1 MADDCLIHQGF
12 SFRILKLPTKDRRF
26 VGEDGFAGMK
36 KFNSN
41 QFTMQSNFQKVI
53 FLFLIVISAV
63 ACAPR
68 QALPQKG
75 DVIVEN
81 GEFRLV
87 IGADARAKSLV
98 HKPTGEECLMPGCA
112 MPVMALTQY
121 RPYDNELFLTYPAR
135 QTSFQSDTIY
145 WKGDDLV
152 VGFELETYLATIRVT
167 NTENYIAFT
176 LKGFDYEIE
185 KFGVK
190 RRTEIDEFTLM
201 QLPVRDRTFFGEWL
215 NVSWDKEVAVN
226 LLATGPFTRIDA
238 ETREGYHLMQ
248 AGMQADVKLMD
259 VGAALITTT
268 TDNLLN
274 CIDQVEKDFN
284 LPRGVQSR
292 RSEAYKYS
300 YYELRNVT
308 PQNIDE
314 HIAFAKQ
321 GGFHA
326 MVVYYP
332 DFSSAMG
339 HFPWRSGYPNGMED
353 LKEVTGKIKAAGMI
367 PGFHIHYN
375 KVAKNDP
382 YASPVPDSRL
392 NLRRMFTL
400 SKPMDLQST
409 SIEVE
414 ETPRGCTLEEGRRFL
429 KMGNELITYT
439 NYSEDPPYRFTGCQ
453 RGQLGSPHS
462 TFEKGFKFGLLDVD
476 TWPLFIRVDQNTSLQ
491 QELAQ
496 RIGQIYAEAGFQF
509 VYFDGAEDV
518 HPPYWYNVSKAQ
530 LEVYDALEP
539 KPLFSE
545 GATKSHFSWHI
556 LTRGNAFDI
565 FPPGFLKEA
574 TNKHPFSAAKYTAQD
589 FSSINFGW
597 INYVAPDEET
607 IGMQPDMFEY
617 VCSRGA
623 AWDCPIALVGNL
635 DQLKQ
640 HPRTPDNLEVIRR
653 WEAARNQDFFSDEQK
668 EALKNTAQEHILL
681 VDENGDF
688 ELLPYTAIP
697 DVANES
703 ENIRAFVLSRNNKT
717 WVVYWQSDGEGSLEL
732 PVSSQ
737 KIRLFEALGKEIP
750 LQGDDKKVSIP
761 VGRRRYLELNLS
773 KDEVVGLF
781 ARAALL

>member
-1 MADDCLIHQGF
+1 
-12 SFRILKLPTKDRRF
+12 
-26 VGEDGFAGMK
+26 
-36 KFNSN
+36 
-41 QFTMQSNFQKVI
+41 MQSKFQKII
-53 FLFLIVISAV
+53 FLFLLVITSV
-63 ACAPR
+63 ACSPK
-68 QALPQKG
+68 QSMPEKG

-87 IGADARAKSLV
+87 IGANARAKSLL
-98 HKPTGEECLMPGCA
+98 HKPSGQECLQPGCHT
-112 MPVMALTQY
+112 PVMALTQY
-121 RPYDNELFLTYPAR
+121 RPYDNELFLTYPAK
-135 QTSFQSDTIY
+135 QTSFKSDTIY

-152 VGFELETYLATIRVT
+152 VGFELETYLATISVT
-167 NTENYIAFT
+167 NTDDYIAFT

-201 QLPVRDRTFFGEWL
+201 QLPVRDRTYFGEWL

-238 ETREGYHLMQ
+238 EARDGYHLME

-259 VGAALITTT
+259 VGAALITTS

-274 CIDQVEKDFN
+274 CIDQVEKDFD
-284 LPRGVQSR
+284 LPGGVQSR
-292 RSEAYKYS
+292 RSAEYKYS

-308 PQNIDE
+308 SKNIDE

-321 GGFHA
+321 GGFRA
-326 MVVYYP
+326 MVIYYP

-339 HFPWRSGYPNGMED
+339 HFPWRPEYPNGMED
-353 LKEVTGKIKAAGMI
+353 LKEITGKIKAAGMI
-367 PGFHIHYN
+367 AGFHIHYN

-382 YASPVPDSRL
+382 YVSPLADSRL

-400 SKPMDLQST
+400 SKPIELHST
-409 SIEVE
+409 VIEVE
-414 ETPRGCTLEEGRRFL
+414 ENPRGSTLEDGRRFL

-439 NYSEDPPYRFTGCQ
+439 SYTEDPPYRFTGCQ
-453 RGQLGSPHS
+453 RGQLGSRVS

-491 QELAQ
+491 QELAR

-518 HPPYWYNVSKAQ
+518 HPPYWYTVSKAQ
-530 LEVYDALEP
+530 LEVYNALEP

-565 FPPGFLKEA
+565 FPPEFLKEA

-597 INYVAPDEET
+597 INYVAPNEKT
-607 IGMQPDMFEY
+607 IGMQPDMLEY
-617 VCSRGA
+617 VCSRGT
-623 AWDCPIALVGNL
+623 AWNCPIALVGNL

-640 HPRTPDNLEVIRR
+640 HPRTADNLEVIRR
-653 WEAARNQDFFSDEQK
+653 WEAARNQDFFSEEQK
-668 EALKNTAQEHILL
+668 EALKDTAQEHILL
-681 VDENGDF
+681 VDEQGEF
-688 ELLPYTAIP
+688 ELLPYTQITN
-697 DVANES
+697 VANES
-703 ENIRAFVLSRNNKT
+703 ENMRAFVFTRNNKT
-717 WVVYWQSDGEGSLEL
+717 WVVYWHTDGEGRLEL
-732 PVSSQ
+732 PVSS
-737 KIRLFEALGKEIP
+737 KNIRLFESLGKEIP
-750 LQGDDKKVSIP
+750 LRGDEKEVSIP
-761 VGRRRYLELNLS
+761 VGGRRYIELNLS
-773 KDEVVGLF
+773 KNEVADLF
-781 ARAALL
+781 ARATIH